1 MEVTLTTMSVLI
13 VEKLIVPQVIWP
25 DIDRLIGKYK
35 VFWSKL
41 LSDALCSKNIQNV
54 KLRLDCSN
62 VIILLPDF
70 T

>member
-1 MEVTLTTMSVLI
+1 MSVLI

-41 LSDALCSKNIQNV
+41 LTDALCSKNIQNV
-54 KLRLDCSN
+54 KLRLDF
-62 VIILLPDF
+62 VEI
-70 T
+70 

>member
-35 VFWSKL
+35 VFWSNL
-41 LSDALCSKNIQNV
+41 LSDVLCSKNIQNV
-54 KLRLDCSN
+54 KLRLDF
-62 VIILLPDF
+62 VEI
-70 T
+70 